1 MNEESNQSDPKTQGG
16 PAEPIPAAD
25 RTEAYTPQT
34 ADLNVLDVRPLTSP
48 AEVVAVDPITPTA
61 ARCVLEA
68 RDTICQILAGFDRRL
83 LVVLGPCSIHDEEA
97 AIEYGHRIKAISEQ
111 VKDRLF
117 LVMRVYFEKPRT
129 TTGWKGLINDP
140 HLDGSFAIEVG
151 IQKAR
156 KLLLTLNEMGVPGGT
171 EMLDTI
177 MPQYMADLVAWG
189 AIGARTTESQPHREM
204 ASGLSMPVGYKN
216 STEGNVQVAV
226 DAMKA
231 ARQPHSFLG
240 IDRQGR
246 TAIVRTRGNRWGHI
260 ILRGGRT
267 GPNYDADSVAAASAA
282 MDRSGLPPLIMV
294 DCSHANSGK
303 SARNQAIV
311 WESVLNQRL
320 EGNRALVGLLVE
332 SNLKE
337 GRQPFTGKRDSLTFG
352 QSITDECI
360 GWELTEKMLL
370 QAHAMLSE
378 R

>member
-1 MNEESNQSDPKTQGG
+1 M
-16 PAEPIPAAD
+16 AEPSSHPDPSVHDHASSPARSAD
-25 RTEAYTPQT
+25 QGEAVLPQT
-34 ADLNVLDVRPLTSP
+34 ADLNVRDIQPLTSP
-48 AEVVAVDPITPTA
+48 AEAVAAVPITPTA

-68 RDTICQILAGFDRRL
+68 RDTIRQILAGFDRRI
-83 LVVLGPCSIHDEEA
+83 LVVIGPCSIHDEQA
-97 AIEYGHRIKAISEQ
+97 ALEYGTRLKAVSER

-129 TTGWKGLINDP
+129 TIGWKGLINDP
-140 HLDGSFAIEVG
+140 YLDGSFAIDVG

-156 KLLLTLNEMGVPGGT
+156 QLLLALNEMGVPGGT

-177 MPQYMADLVAWG
+177 MPQYLADLVAWG

-216 STEGNVQVAV
+216 STEGNVQVAI

-267 GPNYDADSVAAASAA
+267 GPNYDPDSIAAAAAA
-282 MDRSGLPPLIMV
+282 MDRAGLPPLIMV

-303 SARNQAIV
+303 IARNQAIV
-311 WESVLNQRL
+311 WDSVLNQRT
-320 EGNRALVGLLVE
+320 EGNRALMGLLVE

-337 GRQPFTGKRDSLTFG
+337 GRQPFTGRRDTLTFG
-352 QSITDECI
+352 QSITDDCI
-360 GWELTEKMLL
+360 GWEMTEKLLL
-370 QAHAMLSE
+370 QAHALLSG